1 MPSRVPISFKSALAR
16 FAAECSEIAPKVGE
30 LDAADRAHLARWA
43 DDDRAE
49 RIWQK
54 VQKLAWGP
62 VGSYEPLDGFVVIA
76 LAARRLAESAEF
88 FDELVERE
96 KKRRARHLERAVQ
109 LDALAK
115 IWRDNAA
122 IDHPKAV
129 LALDRAKL
137 YEEEAQVWRRLA
149 LKPIGTKPFL
159 VSRVNKSGSRRQRA
173 FMELVGKRLRD
184 LCGRFLDSEVAT
196 LNDIAFDTAEPTSPF
211 QARSAR
217 RPTTRGTR
225 SPGKQKKLRQKP

>member
-1 MPSRVPISFKSALAR
+1 
-16 FAAECSEIAPKVGE
+16 
-30 LDAADRAHLARWA
+30 
-43 DDDRAE
+43 
-49 RIWQK
+49 
-54 VQKLAWGP
+54 
-62 VGSYEPLDGFVVIA
+62 LDGFVVIA